1 MLSRKIRPP
10 GLPRGTTTRGRLDR
24 LYSELLER
32 HEALAVLAAAGSGKT
47 VQTQLFLTGMDRRF
61 GWLTLD
67 EADRSGSRLL
77 TYLADALEG
86 MHPGAGRAVRSQLDN
101 GFSLPEV
108 AASLAEG
115 LRTTPGYI
123 VFDDCERVAD
133 ASEAADVLTAFLDY
147 LPPKVQ
153 AILLSR
159 MEFEVPITRMLTQG
173 RIGRISGAEL
183 ALDMDEAR
191 AVVGAHDGSTV
202 DLDGLMESTRGW
214 VAAVAFNVRADLGP
228 LRGPDALA
236 RYLSEE
242 VFAALPPD
250 EQSFVLRTSMLD
262 TVSARGAAA
271 MCGGNGHALWRS
283 VCSRHLP
290 ATLTPDRE
298 LVYHPKFR
306 EFLLEQLR
314 VHHSPEIPDLHRRHA
329 QHLAHAGAY
338 EDAVAAA
345 LAVDD
350 LDLAVTFAE
359 HAVSELC
366 ERADWRVLDRWLCAF
381 GESRIASAPGLRGA
395 QIRSY
400 VGQRR
405 LTEASN
411 IIRRLIADG
420 TLQEVARHDPG
431 VMAYVGWTFQWQ
443 PRFALDVMRID
454 KGDYRADAVRYELRV
469 LSGREAVEP
478 PSADD
483 WSDMERIMSWGLLLQ
498 GRLDALARML
508 PDRQDWP
515 PRSFFRTPHPL
526 LGLIWRGEVE
536 RARALFDQVPAA
548 TVEGAHT
555 DLWFFHEAWL
565 HWAEGDLSAALRA
578 AERAVDHSRKTRFG
592 WEPCFQVVVG
602 YMLIEL
608 DRLDD
613 ARCVLADSISRSASA
628 GTRAYVEWAQ
638 TFQGLAFLRG
648 GRNRDAVRVLRS
660 AVAGME
666 RARRDLLLPM
676 AAAFLSEA
684 EHRAGELSASERAA
698 ERAMATAAD
707 TGSFFLLRRALTDV
721 PGVLKRQHERRTT
734 DERWRRLSG
743 ARSVV
748 VAREPRS
755 PVESTA
761 PHILVQTFGPD
772 VDILRDGVPL
782 NVRRLKVLELASS
795 VTLHRAGISRQRL
808 QLELFPDAD
817 QRRGGNYFRQVV
829 HKLRQVTGITLE
841 RTADG
846 CIAWPADV
854 NVTSTDV
861 EVEQT
866 IASSRGLS
874 GRDRLDELRR
884 VADLANGSYLPASEL
899 DWVEVRRAELL
910 ALSTGATTEAS
921 MLAAEFGDT
930 DLADELARR
939 AVALDP
945 CAEAAYGVL
954 IDIAL
959 RRGHPDDANTIY
971 GQLCAALSELGLSP
985 TQTTRTLLRGVPE
998 HDRLPV

>member
-1 MLSRKIRPP
+1 
-10 GLPRGTTTRGRLDR
+10 
-24 LYSELLER
+24 
-32 HEALAVLAAAGSGKT
+32 
-47 VQTQLFLTGMDRRF
+47 
-61 GWLTLD
+61 
-67 EADRSGSRLL
+67 
-77 TYLADALEG
+77 
-86 MHPGAGRAVRSQLDN
+86 
-101 GFSLPEV
+101 
-108 AASLAEG
+108 
-115 LRTTPGYI
+115 
-123 VFDDCERVAD
+123 
-133 ASEAADVLTAFLDY
+133 
-147 LPPKVQ
+147 
-153 AILLSR
+153 
-159 MEFEVPITRMLTQG
+159 
-173 RIGRISGAEL
+173 
-183 ALDMDEAR
+183 
-191 AVVGAHDGSTV
+191 
-202 DLDGLMESTRGW
+202 
-214 VAAVAFNVRADLGP
+214 
-228 LRGPDALA
+228 
-236 RYLSEE
+236 
-242 VFAALPPD
+242 
-250 EQSFVLRTSMLD
+250 
-262 TVSARGAAA
+262 
-271 MCGGNGHALWRS
+271 
-283 VCSRHLP
+283 
-290 ATLTPDRE
+290 
-298 LVYHPKFR
+298 
-306 EFLLEQLR
+306 
-314 VHHSPEIPDLHRRHA
+314 
-329 QHLAHAGAY
+329 
-338 EDAVAAA
+338 
-345 LAVDD
+345 
-350 LDLAVTFAE
+350 
-359 HAVSELC
+359 
-366 ERADWRVLDRWLCAF
+366 
-381 GESRIASAPGLRGA
+381 
-395 QIRSY
+395 
-400 VGQRR
+400 
-405 LTEASN
+405 
-411 IIRRLIADG
+411 
-420 TLQEVARHDPG
+420 
-431 VMAYVGWTFQWQ
+431 
-443 PRFALDVMRID
+443 
-454 KGDYRADAVRYELRV
+454 
-469 LSGREAVEP
+469 
-478 PSADD
+478 
-483 WSDMERIMSWGLLLQ
+483 
-498 GRLDALARML
+498 
-508 PDRQDWP
+508 
-515 PRSFFRTPHPL
+515 
-526 LGLIWRGEVE
+526 
-536 RARALFDQVPAA
+536 
-548 TVEGAHT
+548 
-555 DLWFFHEAWL
+555 
-565 HWAEGDLSAALRA
+565 
-578 AERAVDHSRKTRFG
+578 
-592 WEPCFQVVVG
+592 
-602 YMLIEL
+602 
-608 DRLDD
+608 
-613 ARCVLADSISRSASA
+613 
-628 GTRAYVEWAQ
+628 
-638 TFQGLAFLRG
+638 LRG